1 MQKTVFEVFCEYLNI
16 IYETGGSP
24 HILVKW
30 FKELPIHDSYLT
42 NGPYGKCILL
52 KLKTNSIANLELK
65 DNKIVF
71 DTRFSGVSHKL
82 IIPIE
87 QIISL
92 RDVSGNLPELF
103 FDHTPLKEVV
113 ADSEKEINK
122 PIRQKPKLTIVK

>member
-30 FKELPIHDSYLT
+30 FKELLIHDSYLT

-92 RDVSGNLPELF
+92 RDVGGNLPELF
-103 FDHTPLKEVV
+103 FDHTPLKEV
-113 ADSEKEINK
+113 DGGGEKETTTH
-122 PIRQKPKLTIVK
+122 IRQKPKLTIVK